1 MLEIIFGLKKTKQS
15 SKTHKNIQDVENWN
29 REPRAENLVSTSIGQ
44 E

>member
-1 MLEIIFGLKKTKQS
+1 MLEIIFGLKKPS
-15 SKTHKNIQDVENWN
+15 SLPKHIKNIQDVENWN